1 MWAKPFVAWAL
12 KLRLTDFGHCTSTCT
27 PLINSE
33 IVSRYKNNMAKDDK
47 DISFLCL
54 TSLKGTSE
62 FWFLVVSWV
71 ILSITSTVGNTV
83 I

>member
-1 MWAKPFVAWAL
+1 
-12 KLRLTDFGHCTSTCT
+12 
-27 PLINSE
+27 
-33 IVSRYKNNMAKDDK
+33 MAKDDK

-62 FWFLVVSWV
+62 FWFLVVSRV